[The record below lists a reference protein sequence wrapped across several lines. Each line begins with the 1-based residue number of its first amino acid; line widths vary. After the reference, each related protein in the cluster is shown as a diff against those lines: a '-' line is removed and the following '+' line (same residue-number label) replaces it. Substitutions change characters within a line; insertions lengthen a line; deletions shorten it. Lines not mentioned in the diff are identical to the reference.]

1 MKVPLNFFLS
11 TASTLEGY
19 KVIKQYGVVFGEVCF
34 KHGFLKSLGAG
45 LSNAID
51 SFKFG
56 SREMTGSAKLIEDAR
71 DYAYQK
77 MITEAKNKGAN
88 AIIAIDSDN
97 TIGGDIMYISLYGTA
112 VKVVSEADYEKEL
125 ELEKQRAEQLK
136 MQKARRDQA
145 LEERKQQ
152 IRDERRKYIEENG
165 LILDGSE
172 DVEIEDLF
180 LSELPDAKTV
190 QDIWNSWL
198 KYGLESSHKQLDSY
212 IMMKLDT
219 EKVSG
224 TPANLDSIKE
234 AIVKVLEKDKA
245 EG

>member
-1 MKVPLNFFLS
+1 MLADGISTVNSSLS
-11 TASTLEGY
+11 GPI
-19 KVIKQYGVVFGEVCF
+19 VI
-34 KHGFLKSLGAG
+34 
-45 LSNAID
+45 LSRGCY
-51 SFKFG
+51 S
-56 SREMTGSAKLIEDAR
+56 
-71 DYAYQK
+71 
-77 MITEAKNKGAN
+77 
-88 AIIAIDSDN
+88 IIN
-97 TIGGDIMYISLYGTA
+97 
-112 VKVVSEADYEKEL
+112 
-125 ELEKQRAEQLK
+125 
-136 MQKARRDQA
+136 
-145 LEERKQQ
+145 KQQ

-165 LILDGSE
+165 LVLDGSE

-219 EKVSG
+219 EKISG